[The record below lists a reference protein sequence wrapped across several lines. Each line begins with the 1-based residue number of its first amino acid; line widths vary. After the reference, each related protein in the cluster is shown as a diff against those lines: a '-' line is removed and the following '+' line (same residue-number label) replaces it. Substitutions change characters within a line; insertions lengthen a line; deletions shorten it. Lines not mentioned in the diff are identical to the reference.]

1 MTAKEKIEL
10 ADLFAKIENMD
21 KKSIKLF
28 YRVESVL
35 DILEDDPNSNSEG
48 LISKVNNLDSQV
60 QKLMQMNTAIKRA
73 TVFFFTILGSLATWA
88 IKIWWT
94 ES

>member
-21 KKSIKLF
+21 KKNIKLF

-48 LISKVNNLDSQV
+48 LISKVNNLDDQV
-60 QKLMQMNTAIKRA
+60 AKLMQMNTAIKRA